1 MLFVKIIIM
10 LFLWFS
16 SQVVV
21 VVVGIVVIGV
31 VNNNH
36 SYNKDFTKQRYNTP
50 YLRNVISIHTSR
62 C

>member
-16 SQVVV
+16 SQVV

-36 SYNKDFTKQRYNTP
+36 SYNKDFAKQRYNTP